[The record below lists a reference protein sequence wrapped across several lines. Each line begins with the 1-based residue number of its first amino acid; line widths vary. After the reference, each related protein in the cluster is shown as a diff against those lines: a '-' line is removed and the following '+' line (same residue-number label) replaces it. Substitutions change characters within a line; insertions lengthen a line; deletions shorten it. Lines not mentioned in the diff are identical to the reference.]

1 MNGYALYLIWGFASD
16 LLLCFFLSKRGE
28 VEPCTLSGGRV
39 FEVGRDINFLLE
51 S

>member
-1 MNGYALYLIWGFASD
+1 MNGYVLYLIWGFVSD
-16 LLLCFFLSKRGE
+16 LMFQ
-28 VEPCTLSGGRV
+28 GGRV